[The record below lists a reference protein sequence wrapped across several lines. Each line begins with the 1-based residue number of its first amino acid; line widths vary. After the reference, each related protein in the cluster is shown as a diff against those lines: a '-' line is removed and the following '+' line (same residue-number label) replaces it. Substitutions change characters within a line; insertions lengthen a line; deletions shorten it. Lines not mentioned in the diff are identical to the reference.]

1 MRLSLENR
9 NDILKLQGRQAFC
22 FLMGTTEDKKNK
34 KGILPKIFDKN
45 PELKEKALDYL
56 ARVPREKKEED
67 FKKFEKFVKGEI
79 TWAEIKG
86 YPKSMLKELARMAY
100 LKYQTGDFRLAES
113 LFKGLSIIDH
123 VNWYYRA
130 ALGAVYQKQKLYEQ
144 AIEEYSMALSLND
157 KEIASLT
164 NRGECYLHLENYS
177 QALNDFEKAIQIDAD
192 EKNSWGKRARVL
204 QKKIIDEGHGN
215 PLGASSLT
223 EE

>member
-1 MRLSLENR
+1 MRLSWENR
-9 NDILKLQGRQAFC
+9 NDILKLAGALAPC
-22 FLMGTTEDKKNK
+22 FLMTTGDNKKSR

-123 VNWYYRA
+123 VNWYYRS

-144 AIEEYSMALSLND
+144 AIEEYTMALSLND

-164 NRGECYLHLENYS
+164 NRGECYLHLENYQS
-177 QALNDFEKAIQIDAD
+177 ALNDLTAAIALDH
-192 EKNSWGKRARVL
+192 EGKNSWGKRARVL

-215 PLGASSLT
+215 PLM